1 MNPTRSL
8 SSRQSIRVVV
18 PAILATMLDIE
29 NGIELFA
36 AVCCCEKCAKVFNPR
51 ASPSQPADSSDKV
64 PMHNSIGARRN
75 TGLTLRVNFI
85 LSRCCRPRAGAAS
98 DKPSVVPDR

>member
-36 AVCCCEKCAKVFNPR
+36 AVCCCLGYRPL
-51 ASPSQPADSSDKV
+51 
-64 PMHNSIGARRN
+64 N
-75 TGLTLRVNFI
+75 T
-85 LSRCCRPRAGAAS
+85 A
-98 DKPSVVPDR
+98 

>member
-36 AVCCCEKCAKVFNPR
+36 AVCCCKNVRKY
-51 ASPSQPADSSDKV
+51 
-64 PMHNSIGARRN
+64 
-75 TGLTLRVNFI
+75 
-85 LSRCCRPRAGAAS
+85 
-98 DKPSVVPDR
+98 